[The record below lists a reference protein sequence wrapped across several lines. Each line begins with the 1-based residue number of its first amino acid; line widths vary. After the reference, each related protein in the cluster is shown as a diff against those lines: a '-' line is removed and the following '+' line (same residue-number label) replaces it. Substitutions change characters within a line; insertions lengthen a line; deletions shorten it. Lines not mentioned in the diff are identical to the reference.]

1 MKKLILLT
9 SLIISACGGSL
20 SDDQRKKLHEGME
33 QQKIV
38 HLSDSE
44 ITSVALDHGK
54 LIVGVVGKFQANEKK
69 IDSVATHYHAKIK
82 WSVPGTAS
90 AGDIEQQ
97 LIEAYVMGMATG
109 SIQDNIQK
117 LHTGTRPEDYDSLL
131 YSRPVVT
138 VMPDGVEKLEGI
150 WNIYLSKKQIVLL
163 AAEK

>member
-9 SLIISACGGSL
+9 SLVLSACGGSL

-38 HLSDSE
+38 QLSDSE

-54 LIVGVVGKFQANEKK
+54 LIVGIVGKFQANEKK
-69 IDSVATHYHAKIK
+69 MDSVASQYHAKIR
-82 WSVPGTAS
+82 WSVPGAS
-90 AGDIEQQ
+90 PGRDIEQQ
-97 LIEAYVMGMATG
+97 LIDAYVMGMATG
-109 SIQDNIQK
+109 SLQDNIQK

-131 YSRPVVT
+131 YSKPVVT

-163 AAEK
+163 AAKK